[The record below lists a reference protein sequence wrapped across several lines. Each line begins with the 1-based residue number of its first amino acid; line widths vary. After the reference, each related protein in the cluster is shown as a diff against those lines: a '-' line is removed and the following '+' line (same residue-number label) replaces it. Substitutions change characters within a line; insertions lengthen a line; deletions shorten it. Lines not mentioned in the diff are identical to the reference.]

1 MHEADLH
8 LSAEASAEL
17 ARFVHREALGSTQD
31 EAFALGAP
39 ARGACVVV
47 ADQQSAGRG
56 RRGRVWQSDPEGAL
70 AFTVI
75 RAFGLPAAQW
85 ASAGLVAAMAVAS
98 ALRGLGAASVGV
110 KWPND
115 VVHEGAKL
123 GGLLLESRGEAL
135 ALGVGLNLALRAGM
149 AIDQPWTD
157 LRAAGATVIDRA
169 AVLGAVLN
177 QLLPALARFERE
189 GFGGFAEDWPH
200 FDVLAGREVR
210 VHGAE
215 QAVEGR
221 ALGIAPDGGL
231 RVRHV
236 DGERVH
242 YAGEVSIRVA
252 A

>member
-1 MHEADLH
+1 MRESDLH
-8 LSAEASAEL
+8 LGVEASAEL
-17 ARFVHREALGSTQD
+17 ARFVHREALDSTQD

-56 RRGRVWQSDPEGAL
+56 RRGRVWQSDPKGAL

-75 RAFGLPAAQW
+75 RAFALPTAQW

-98 ALRGLGAASVGV
+98 ALRGLGAESVGV

-115 VVHEGAKL
+115 VVHDDAKL

-135 ALGVGLNLALRAGM
+135 ALGIGLNLALPAGF

-157 LRAAGATVIDRA
+157 LRATGAGVSDRA

-177 QLLPALARFERE
+177 HLLPALARFERE
-189 GFGGFAEDWPH
+189 GFGGFAEDWPR

-215 QAVEGR
+215 HAVEGC

-231 RVRHV
+231 RVRHAN
-236 DGERVH
+236 GERVH
-242 YAGEVSIRVA
+242 YAGEVSIRVVA
-252 A
+252 